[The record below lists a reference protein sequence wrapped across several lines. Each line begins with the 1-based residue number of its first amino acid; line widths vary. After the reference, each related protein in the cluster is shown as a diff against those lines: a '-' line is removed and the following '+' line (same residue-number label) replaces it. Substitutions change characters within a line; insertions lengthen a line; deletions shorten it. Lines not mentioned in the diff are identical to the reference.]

1 MWVVSVTTSPLRTR
15 RLALPA
21 DRVAGKLV
29 VLAIFIRAAPVP
41 FFPILPLLIHDMPFA
56 RGTILPPVF
65 PSGTILP
72 PVPRVVFVLTLSI
85 LFILLAVLVLVFAII
100 VIPRINVVPP
110 RHGDEAKNP
119 PCQ

>member
-29 VLAIFIRAAPVP
+29 VLAILIRAAPVP
-41 FFPILPLLIHDMPFA
+41 LFPILPLLIHGIPFP
-56 RGTILPPVF
+56 RGTILPPV
-65 PSGTILP
+65 PG
-72 PVPRVVFVLTLSI
+72 VVFVLTFAI

-100 VIPRINVVPP
+100 IIPRIIVVAPP
-110 RHGDEAKNP
+110 HDDKAKNP